1 MVTKKVTVPD
11 LGNVR
16 DVTVIEVYITQG
28 DTVAEEDPLVALE
41 SDKAVMDIPSTA
53 AGTVKDVYLA
63 VDDTVQSGDDIVLL
77 ELVDPHAAQEESD
90 EKVEEK
96 EREKEREKKEPVKPE
111 EGKKEERDSGEKKE
125 GPDNAEKREDPGKY
139 HATPSVRAYARDQ
152 GVDLDQAAGSG
163 PKGRILK
170 QDIDA
175 VKKKEP
181 RKSGVPV
188 REGAP
193 ALEDFSRYGEI
204 ETTDPGRIKKISA
217 PRLVQSWTTIP
228 HVTHFDEADVTDL
241 EAFRDQMNTEI
252 EPDGIRLSP
261 LVFIIKAVV
270 AALKDF
276 PRVNSS
282 FDPEKN
288 ELVLKYYYHIGIA
301 VDTPDG
307 LVVPVLKD
315 VDKKGIKK
323 IARELTTLSDAAREG
338 KLSGADLQGAGFTIS
353 NLGGIGGTGFTP
365 IVNAPQAAILGLSRY
380 YRKPVWHKKRQ
391 VFLPRLTLPFCL
403 SYDHRVVD
411 GAEAARFCRSLGKRI
426 EDLRRALL

>member
-1 MVTKKVTVPD
+1 MVTKKVTVPN
-11 LGNVR
+11 LGKVQ
-16 DVTVIEVYITQG
+16 DVTVIEVYISQG
-28 DTVAEEDPLVALE
+28 DTVAEEDPLVAVE

-53 AGTVKDVYLA
+53 AGTVKEVYLA

-77 ELVDPHAAQEESD
+77 ELTGTDAAQEEESD
-90 EKVEEK
+90 EKED
-96 EREKEREKKEPVKPE
+96 KKEPVKPE
-111 EGKKEERDSGEKKE
+111 EEENDDRDSGEKKE
-125 GPDNAEKREDPGKY
+125 GPDNAEKQEDAGKY
-139 HATPSVRAYARDQ
+139 HATPSVRAYAREQ

-175 VKKKEP
+175 MKKKAP
-181 RKSGVPV
+181 PKAGAPV
-188 REGAP
+188 REDAP
-193 ALEDFSRYGEI
+193 ALEDFSKYGEI
-204 ETTDPGRIKKISA
+204 ETTNPGRIKKVSA

-241 EAFRDQMNTEI
+241 EAFRDQMNAEV

-270 AALKDF
+270 AALKEF

-288 ELVLKYYYHIGIA
+288 KLVLKYFYHIGIA

-315 VDKKGIKK
+315 ADKKGIKK
-323 IARELTTLSDAAREG
+323 IARELTSLSDAAREG
-338 KLSGADLQGAGFTIS
+338 KLSVADLQGAGFTIS

-365 IVNAPQAAILGLSRY
+365 IVNAPQVAILGLSRY
-380 YRKPVWHKKRQ
+380 YQKPVWHKKHQ
-391 VFLPRLTLPFCL
+391 TFLPRLTLPFCL